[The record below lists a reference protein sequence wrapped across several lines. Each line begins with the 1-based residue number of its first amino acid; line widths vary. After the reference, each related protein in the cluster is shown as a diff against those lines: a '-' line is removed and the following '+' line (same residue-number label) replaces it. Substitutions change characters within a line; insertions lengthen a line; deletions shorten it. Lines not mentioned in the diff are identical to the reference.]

1 MPTPG
6 NIDYVLNGIG
16 FSDATVKHAMLT
28 ITDIDSTL
36 EDLLYVFEGKI
47 DKLTAEIALLE
58 DDNNFRRADT
68 RRLLVQL
75 NEWFWE
81 NFDKDTFH
89 WNNFTRSVFFKRQK
103 VSEGK
108 QARIAASQ
116 STPTFSTTGPTVL
129 DFSANVMKQDA
140 ARMTS
145 RANPGS
151 TATLTP
157 HKIWISPFA
166 TTVRKHVSTR
176 TFDSTELA
184 LLSDE
189 PTAIVKFYRYLVQL
203 AKSAEIDL
211 CPLSSFD
218 SAHALWPKN
227 RCAAIIFEMNDLLVI
242 SSPKMAF

>member
-28 ITDIDSTL
+28 ITDIDTL
-36 EDLLYVFEGKI
+36 EDLFYAFEDKI
-47 DKLTAEIALLE
+47 DKLTAEITLLE

-68 RRLLVQL
+68 RRLIQL

-89 WNNFTRSVFFKRQK
+89 WNNFTRSVFVNFKRQK
-103 VSEGK
+103 ASEGK
-108 QARIAASQ
+108 QARIAATQ
-116 STPTFSTTGPTVL
+116 SMPTFSTTGPTVL
-129 DFSANVMKQDA
+129 NFSADIMKQDTV
-140 ARMTS
+140 RMMS

-151 TATLTP
+151 TVTLMP
-157 HKIWISPFA
+157 LKIWISPFA
-166 TTVRKHVSTR
+166 TMVCKHVN
-176 TFDSTELA
+176 
-184 LLSDE
+184 E
-189 PTAIVKFYRYLVQL
+189 PTGIIKLYRHLVQL

-227 RCAAIIFEMNDLLVI
+227 RCAEIIFEINDLLVSS

>member
-6 NIDYVLNGIG
+6 NIDYILKGIG
-16 FSDATVKHAMLT
+16 FSDATIKHAMLT
-28 ITDIDSTL
+28 ITDIDAL
-36 EDLLYVFEGKI
+36 EDLFYAFEDKI

-68 RRLLVQL
+68 RRLVQL

-89 WNNFTRSVFFKRQK
+89 WNNFTRWAFVNFKRQK

-108 QARIAASQ
+108 QARIADMQ
-116 STPTFSTTGPTVL
+116 SRPTFSTTGPTVL
-129 DFSANVMKQDA
+129 NFSANVMKQDA

-145 RANPGS
+145 DANPGS

-166 TTVRKHVSTR
+166 TTVRKHVSTLKHTYVR
-176 TFDSTELA
+176 QYRVGTF
-184 LLSDE
+184 
-189 PTAIVKFYRYLVQL
+189 IG
-203 AKSAEIDL
+203 
-211 CPLSSFD
+211 
-218 SAHALWPKN
+218 
-227 RCAAIIFEMNDLLVI
+227 
-242 SSPKMAF
+242 